1 MQHLDDSGMQ
11 QRHHITSVSIMSLLQ
26 ARTSRRSNRS
36 RRQFGSTLPADSSAG
51 LRHHPSPNQA
61 RPRRH
66 ALDTATDHAARS
78 WTGDD
83 RIKSESQAPDVRHA
97 SGRARTSARRR
108 GADIEPSAVVQQ
120 RDDLGSQDDAA
131 GAHATAHEEHQPTH
145 GRSLRSR
152 SVSVAPPSARQV
164 DGDRVAQLAHAWQDP
179 AVEAHPGARPRR
191 STRAQS
197 QAARSQEDAEEGAGP
212 SRPAS
217 ALSPISSRETRAQ
230 QRSVRSEQADTPD
243 VSPEPEAE
251 ALMAAAEGE
260 PVLRRSYRQHTHAA
274 LASVGVS
281 HESDAAHQRSTG
293 IKVTLRQSSGATRQL
308 RGRQIDEASDAPSDV
323 PHNGRCSGLRVS
335 LRSRRA

>member
-1 MQHLDDSGMQ
+1 MQR
-11 QRHHITSVSIMSLLQ
+11 RHHITSVSIMSLLQ

-66 ALDTATDHAARS
+66 ALDTATDHAAGPSS
-78 WTGDD
+78 WNGDD
-83 RIKSESQAPDVRHA
+83 RIKSGSEAPDVQQA

-108 GADIEPSAVVQQ
+108 GADIKPSAVVQE
-120 RDDLGSQDDAA
+120 RDDLGSQDEAV

-152 SVSVAPPSARQV
+152 SVTVAPPSARQV
-164 DGDRVAQLAHAWQDP
+164 DGDRGAQLAHAWQDP
-179 AVEAHPGARPRR
+179 AVDAHPGARPRR

-197 QAARSQEDAEEGAGP
+197 QAARSQEDAEEAAGP

-323 PHNGRCSGLRVS
+323 PHNGRCNGLRVS